1 MFNIVLSQVNYGI
14 FISSQLARNSSVPS
28 EPYEAKPSLLVPVAV
43 SKVPSK
49 TPVLLSTKLGSR
61 TSGGAVSLD
70 AHQPPQG
77 PRPDLDLGVL
87 AAYLGRTQDRFYG
100 VKTSIR
106 LRLVRHTY
114 NALRVPPGVKR
125 SYYSEDLQT
134 FLSSDPDAILG
145 RLAREETQDP
155 TNQQTRAWKIQ
166 IEVLQDQ
173 LGSFKEGHIIF
184 EYTIPRV
191 GKRADVI
198 LIHSD
203 FVFVLEFKV
212 DAKSYLGSDRD
223 QCMDYALDLKH
234 FHEESHC
241 ASIVPV
247 LVATKAGLA
256 ENRIRKCADGV
267 YDITQINECGITDT
281 VTGLSGYS
289 PDTPITPSDWENSE
303 YNPTPTI
310 VEAAKA
316 MCDDIDYLDD
326 LTQSGAVNLADT
338 TTTINNIIDESKRT
352 ASKSICFITGVPGS
366 GKTLAG
372 LRIVCGR
379 QDEKIVML
387 SGNETLVEVIRA
399 SLACSRKGKEMGGR
413 AAASMVTHIPKF
425 RGSLYSDK
433 PLRERII
440 VFDEAQRAW
449 SSKQMTKKRNQS
461 RESGDVRK
469 ELPSDPDLIIGGMDR
484 HEGWAVIICLVG
496 EGQEIHVGETGI
508 GGWID
513 AVRKY
518 PGWTA
523 YHSPEM
529 LGSGYLGGDS
539 GVAGLQHEERAGLH
553 LATSI
558 RSFKADG
565 LAELIR
571 DVLDCRVDDAA
582 RRYAEMR
589 DRYPIVITRD
599 IKVARQWLRERA
611 RGSERY
617 GILASSEASRLPPHG
632 IYVKS
637 KTHPVKWFM
646 GDKEDIRSSY
656 YLESA
661 ATEFHAQGLELDWTC
676 LAWDA
681 NLRFVDGK
689 WSHHIFKGT
698 RWNTIR
704 QDERRKNLVNAYRV
718 LMTRARQG
726 MVIFVPEGDSYD
738 KTRSAEF
745 YDGTYKYLKSVGFSE
760 LD

>member
-1 MFNIVLSQVNYGI
+1 M
-14 FISSQLARNSSVPS
+14 
-28 EPYEAKPSLLVPVAV
+28 
-43 SKVPSK
+43 
-49 TPVLLSTKLGSR
+49 
-61 TSGGAVSLD
+61 
-70 AHQPPQG
+70 
-77 PRPDLDLGVL
+77 
-87 AAYLGRTQDRFYG
+87 
-100 VKTSIR
+100 
-106 LRLVRHTY
+106 
-114 NALRVPPGVKR
+114 KR
-125 SYYSEDLQT
+125 SYYSEDLRT
-134 FLSSDPDAILG
+134 FLGSDPDAILG
-145 RLAREETQDP
+145 RLAREETQEP
-155 TNQQTRAWKIQ
+155 TNKQTHAWKVQ
-166 IEVLQDQ
+166 IAVLQDQ
-173 LGSFKEGHIIF
+173 LGGFKDGHIIF

-198 LIHSD
+198 LIHAD

-247 LVATKAGLA
+247 LVATKAGRA
-256 ENRIRKCADGV
+256 DNQIRRCTDGI
-267 YDITQINECGITDT
+267 YDIARINECGITDT
-281 VTGLSGYS
+281 VAEVSGRN

-316 MCDDIDYLDD
+316 MCDDVDYLDD
-326 LTQSGAVNLADT
+326 LTQSGAVNLGAT
-338 TTTINNIIDESKRT
+338 TSTINDIIDESKRT
-352 ASKSICFITGVPGS
+352 GRKSICFVTGVPGS

-399 SLACSRKGKEMGGR
+399 SLSCSRKGREMGGR
-413 AAASMVTHIPKF
+413 AAASMVMHIPKF

-449 SSKQMTKKRNQS
+449 SSKQMTKKRNQNRDS
-461 RESGDVRK
+461 GEAKTES
-469 ELPSDPDLIIGGMDR
+469 PSDPELIIGSMDR
-484 HEGWAVIICLVG
+484 HEGWAVIVCLVG
-496 EGQEIHVGETGI
+496 EGQEIYVGETGI
-508 GGWID
+508 KGWID

-523 YHSPEM
+523 YHSQEM
-529 LGSGYLGGDS
+529 LGSGYLDGDGS
-539 GVAGLQHEERAGLH
+539 LDGMSHEGRAGLH

-565 LAELIR
+565 LAELVR
-571 DVLDCRVDDAA
+571 DVLDCRGKEAA
-582 RRYAEMR
+582 DRYAEMKE
-589 DRYPIVITRD
+589 RYPIVITRD
-599 IKVARQWLRERA
+599 IKAARRWLRERA

-617 GILASSEASRLPPHG
+617 GILASSEASRLRPHG

-637 KTHPVKWFM
+637 KISPAEWFLK
-646 GDKEDIRSSY
+646 GKDDIRSSY
-656 YLESA
+656 YLEDV
-661 ATEFHAQGLELDWTC
+661 ATEFHAQGLELDWAC

-681 NLRFVDGK
+681 NLRFAGGG
-689 WSHHIFKGT
+689 WTYHIFSGS
-698 RWNTIR
+698 RWNNIR
-704 QDERRKNLVNAYRV
+704 QDERRRNLVNAYRV

-726 MVIFVPEGDSYD
+726 MVIFVPEGDPD
-738 KTRSAEF
+738 DETRSAEF
-745 YDGTYKYLKSVGFSE
+745 YDGTYNYLKDVGFSE